1 MNVLDF
7 WEDDAPL
14 VRKHHERILVVDD
27 ELDVR
32 QGLAKLLELEGYQ
45 VTTAENGTVALERA
59 KAAEFDLVL
68 TDLRMPG
75 LSGVETLI
83 GLKRLHPELKVIV
96 VTGFASDATAA
107 NCLREGAF
115 DIVAKPFDLNQLLS
129 LIEKAVEADKHPTP
143 LPT

>member
-7 WEDDAPL
+7 WEDEAPIT
-14 VRKHHERILVVDD
+14 RKRHEHILVVDD
-27 ELDVR
+27 EFDVR
-32 QGLAKLLELEGYQ
+32 QGLAKLLEFEGYQ
-45 VTTAENGTVALERA
+45 VSTAENGTVALERA
-59 KAAEFDLVL
+59 KTAEFDLVL

-83 GLKRLHPELKVIV
+83 GLKKLHPGLQVIV

-115 DIVAKPFDLNQLLS
+115 DIVTKPFDLNQLLA
-129 LIEKAVEADKHPTP
+129 LIEKAVEAQKQPAP

>member
-7 WEDDAPL
+7 WEDEAPIT
-14 VRKHHERILVVDD
+14 RKRHEHILVVDD
-27 ELDVR
+27 EFDVR
-32 QGLAKLLELEGYQ
+32 QGLAKLLEFEGYQ
-45 VTTAENGTVALERA
+45 VSTAENGTVALERA
-59 KAAEFDLVL
+59 KTAEFDLVL

-83 GLKRLHPELKVIV
+83 GLKKLHPGLQVIV

-115 DIVAKPFDLNQLLS
+115 DIVTKPFDLNQLLS
-129 LIEKAVEADKHPTP
+129 LIEKAIEAQKQPAP

>member
-7 WEDDAPL
+7 WEDETP
-14 VRKHHERILVVDD
+14 VTRKHHERILVVDD
-27 ELDVR
+27 EFDVR
-32 QGLAKLLELEGYQ
+32 QGLAKLLEMEGYQ
-45 VTTAENGTVALERA
+45 VSTAENGAMALERA

-83 GLKRLHPELKVIV
+83 GLKKLHPELQVIV

-107 NCLREGAF
+107 NCLREGAY
-115 DIVAKPFDLNQLLS
+115 DLVTKPFDLNQLLS
-129 LIEKAVEADKHPTP
+129 LIEKAIAAQKQPVP